1 MNELI
6 YRAVGQAMSTLLFPV
21 IPWVLQVAV
30 IGYFLAVAVY
40 LASAND
46 AAFKV
51 VGSNQSLANCNCS
64 GFVLVSL
71 LPASFSFFF
80 FYSFSFRFTSFVWCL
95 PHRTMVSA
103 TRWGST
109 SGASAAV
116 RM

>member
-80 FYSFSFRFTSFVWCL
+80 
-95 PHRTMVSA
+95 
-103 TRWGST
+103 
-109 SGASAAV
+109 
-116 RM
+116 